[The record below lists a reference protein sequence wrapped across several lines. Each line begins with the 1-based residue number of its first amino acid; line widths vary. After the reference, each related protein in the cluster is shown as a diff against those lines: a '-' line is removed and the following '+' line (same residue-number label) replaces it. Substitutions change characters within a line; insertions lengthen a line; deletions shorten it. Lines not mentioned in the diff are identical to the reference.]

1 MLAKYRRTRNKRRRM
16 GAKKQRTAKRSQRS
30 QRRRRTYKQK
40 GGNFGLTNIPDSAL
54 VDHKSMEDDGFYAP
68 MTMTYKRHAEVADE
82 SERA

>member
-1 MLAKYRRTRNKRRRM
+1 M
-16 GAKKQRTAKRSQRS
+16 GAKKQRTAKRS

-68 MTMTYKRHAEVADE
+68 MTMSYKRHAEVQEE